1 MRVCLSIDVERDYRT
16 DDRMTVH
23 GITEGLPGFIDIL
36 RSHRIPHDLMVSG
49 EVAPLVPREIVEGHS
64 DLAALGCH
72 GHLHRPGYLGRRS
85 EAEQERDIVRAQRAI
100 VDAFGRSPRH
110 FRSPNFSVDR
120 RTFAVLD
127 RTGFRVDSS
136 ILPGRVVR
144 RMRVFPLL
152 DHRRAPQDPYR
163 PDSND
168 PFRAGSSR
176 LLEVPVTPNP
186 GR

>member
-16 DDRMTVH
+16 DDRMAVH

-85 EAEQERDIVRAQRAI
+85 EAV
-100 VDAFGRSPRH
+100 GRSPRH

-152 DHRRAPQDPYR
+152 DHRRAPHDPYR

-168 PFRAGSSR
+168 PFR
-176 LLEVPVTPNP
+176 P
-186 GR
+186 